1 MRTLGKRV
9 CSNAPRVRIP
19 PHPPF
24 RRQAN
29 LKLLGGMK
37 SAAQRHRPT
46 KGRPRRGE
54 GRKPKSTFVVRA
66 VRQVASRDQSLP
78 IRHFAAGELEAT
90 TGMRVPLRGTDRPQV
105 GPAGV
110 KGPKAEINIHR
121 LSRGAGSDSHRGL
134 SPDLALEAS
143 GRREQFADAGHGQ
156 IGQRSGLASERAL
169 QIDGFLEQF
178 DKVALHRFVPI
189 PSR

>member
-78 IRHFAAGELEAT
+78 IRNFAAGELEASRRDESAALRHRPAASRPRRGEGRNQYSPFEPRRRERLT
-90 TGMRVPLRGTDRPQV
+90 PRPVAGSCARSVRATGTIRRCGPWPDRPAVRV
-105 GPAGV
+105 GVRART
-110 KGPKAEINIHR
+110 ANRR
-121 LSRGAGSDSHRGL
+121 L
-134 SPDLALEAS
+134 P
-143 GRREQFADAGHGQ
+143 
-156 IGQRSGLASERAL
+156 
-169 QIDGFLEQF
+169 
-178 DKVALHRFVPI
+178 
-189 PSR
+189 